1 MIEGLAMLY
10 VSTTLQSFEAADAEP
25 TARDILHDEVVYRR
39 LDPEFYAWLRQ
50 RMTVAEKAKR
60 SGKLPTATFDQLRE
74 RFNPIHAWAVEHL
87 GQEALLYAIR
97 KHDAKSYAPPS
108 IESVEPTTV
117 QVVDESPTEFRF
129 PEDGEWAFTQPVEPD
144 VIRQVDAIRDR
155 ALSCGWTESR
165 LYKNRGRFR
174 FPCGQDYGLVCFLGD
189 GRSIGEVTEKH
200 IEIIGAPLGKTI
212 LRFYNPDVDQ
222 PWIRK
227 IEAELDAETLKT
239 TELAA

>member
-1 MIEGLAMLY
+1 MLY
-10 VSTTLQSFEAADAEP
+10 VSTTLQSFETADAEQP
-25 TARDILHDEVVYRR
+25 DRDILRDDVVYRH

-50 RMTVAEKAKR
+50 RMTVAEKAR
-60 SGKLPTATFDQLRE
+60 RAGKLPAATFDQLRE

-87 GQEALLYAIR
+87 GQEALLDAIR
-97 KHDAKSYAPPS
+97 KHNAKSYAPPS
-108 IESVEPTTV
+108 IETV
-117 QVVDESPTEFRF
+117 QQTSAIVEHESPTEFHF
-129 PEDGEWAFTQPVEPD
+129 PKDGEWAFTQAISSD
-144 VIRQVDAIRDR
+144 AIKQVDAIRDR

-165 LYKNRGRFR
+165 LYQNRGRFR
-174 FPCGQDYGLVCFLGD
+174 FPCGEDYGVVCFLGD

-200 IEIIGAPLGKTI
+200 IEIIGATPGKTT

-227 IEAELDAETLKT
+227 IEPELDAETLKI